1 MAKNLLLIFTLF
13 QLFGNSIVSF
23 SQNYSQTIRGTI
35 TDYDTK
41 EVLIGATF
49 VILNQDP
56 FIGASSDINGKF
68 KIEKVPFGRYNIKV
82 TYIGY
87 QDYSIKELEVGAG
100 KEIILNIELHQKLYL
115 GKEIEIKA
123 NKHKENSVNEMTTVS
138 SRTFSVEETN
148 KYAGSWGD
156 PSRMASNYA
165 GVTIVS
171 DKRNDI
177 IVRGNSPIGVLWRLD
192 GISIP
197 NPNHFSIAGSSGGAI
212 SMINSNLLDNSDFLT
227 GAFAAEY
234 GNAIS
239 AVFDLKMRNGNNEKR
254 EYIAQLGVNGFELG
268 AEGPFIKGKPASYLI
283 NYRYSTLGVL
293 DLMGI
298 SIIDAVPQFQD
309 ISFKLNFPI
318 KKSIISVFGI
328 GGKSSALYEPEADST
343 KWKNIEDRYGYLSG
357 SKMGIAGIS
366 LMQFLNKK
374 NYLKITLSG
383 SLNNAF
389 FRDDSTGTD
398 YHIYEN
404 KKLNTIETNYSFS
417 AFVNTK
423 LTPRNLFRYGIIFK
437 NMNVENEMYLMSYFP
452 TENKHLINNFAG
464 NANLAQAYIQW
475 RFNLNE
481 KITINS
487 GIHYLYL
494 LLNNKNSIEPRAAI
508 KWSITSTQ
516 TLSFGFGIHGQIQPL
531 ATYFTQAKDSSGNES
546 LPNKDLDFTKSQQF
560 VLGYDWLIL
569 ENLRLKLELYYQ
581 NIYNVPIDIA
591 KPTNSLINF
600 GTDDNIFSESAYA
613 NSGKGK
619 NYGAEITLEKF
630 FSKNYYFLI
639 TGSLLNSKYVDGNKM
654 ERNTR
659 YNCNHA
665 FNFLAGKEF
674 IISKRKSNSLGIN
687 FGIIDIGGQHY
698 TPIDLIAS
706 QTAGR
711 TIYIDSLAYSKQ
723 FKDFIKVD
731 IRLSYKKN
739 GKKVSHE
746 IAVEINNVFNRQNIE
761 SQFYN
766 ANKKEIQY
774 TYQLERI
781 PIVLYRLK
789 F

>member
-1 MAKNLLLIFTLF
+1 MTTICN
-13 QLFGNSIVSF
+13 NVF
-23 SQNYSQTIRGTI
+23 SQNYTQTIRGSI
-35 TDYDTK
+35 NDYDTK

-56 FIGASSDINGKF
+56 FIGSYTDINGKF

-87 QDYSIKELEVGAG
+87 QDFYIKELEIGAG

-115 GKEIEIKA
+115 GKEVEIKS
-123 NKHKENSVNEMTTVS
+123 NQHKENSVNEMTTVS

-165 GVTIVS
+165 GVTMVS

-192 GISIP
+192 GMAIP

-212 SMINSNLLDNSDFLT
+212 SMINANLLDNSDFLT
-227 GAFAAEY
+227 GAFSAEY
-234 GNAIS
+234 GNALS

-268 AEGPFIKGKPASYLI
+268 AEGPFIKGKSSSYLI

-293 DLMGI
+293 DLFGI
-298 SIIDAVPQFQD
+298 SIIEAVPQFQD

-318 KKSIISVFGI
+318 KKSIISIFGI
-328 GGKSSALYEPEADST
+328 GGKSSALYEPEADSS
-343 KWKNIEDRYGYLSG
+343 KWENIEDRYGYLSG
-357 SKMGIAGIS
+357 SKMGVAGIS
-366 LMQFLNKK
+366 LMQFLSKK
-374 NYLKITLSG
+374 SYLKVTFS
-383 SLNNAF
+383 SSYNNAF

-398 YHIYEN
+398 YNIYEN
-404 KKLNTIETNYSFS
+404 RKLNSIENNISFS
-417 AFVNTK
+417 ALVNTK
-423 LTPRNLFRYGIIFK
+423 LNSRNILRYGVIFK
-437 NMNVENEMYLMSYFP
+437 NMNVNNEMYLTTYIP
-452 TENKHLINNFAG
+452 VENTHIVNKFNG

-475 RFNLNE
+475 KFNLSE
-481 KITINS
+481 KITFNS
-487 GIHYLYL
+487 GIHYLNF
-494 LLNNKNSIEPRAAI
+494 LLNNKSSIEPRAAI
-508 KWSITSTQ
+508 KWNITNTQ
-516 TLSFGFGIHGQIQPL
+516 ALSFGFGIHGQMQPL
-531 ATYFTQAKDSSGNES
+531 ATYFTQTKDSSGNENM
-546 LPNKDLDFTKSQQF
+546 PNKNLDFTKSQQF
-560 VLGYDWLIL
+560 VLSYDWLIL
-569 ENLRLKLELYYQ
+569 EDLRIKLELYYQ
-581 NIYNVPIDIA
+581 NLYNVPLDNT

-600 GTDDNIFSESAYA
+600 GTDDNIFSESVYA

-619 NYGAEITLEKF
+619 NYGIEITLEKF

-639 TGSLLNSKYVDGNKM
+639 TGSLFDSKYIDGNKV

-665 FNFLAGKEF
+665 FNFLAGKDF
-674 IISKRKSNSLGIN
+674 KVSKKKNN
-687 FGIIDIGGQHY
+687 VFGMSIGVIDIGGQHF

-706 QTAGR
+706 QNSGR
-711 TIYIDSLAYSKQ
+711 TVYIDSLSYSDQ
-723 FKDFIKVD
+723 FKDFFKVD
-731 IRLSYKKN
+731 LRLSYKKN

-746 IAVEINNVFNRQNIE
+746 IAIELNNIFNRRNIE

-766 ANKKEIQY
+766 ANKKSIQY
-774 TYQLERI
+774 SYQLERI